1 MEPFIGQIQPL
12 GFYFAP
18 LGWATC
24 DGQLMSIAQYTALFS
39 LLGTTY
45 GGDGM
50 TTFALPDL
58 RGRAMLHQGQGP
70 GLSFR
75 TIGEM
80 AGTQTNTLMVS
91 NLPAHN
97 HPVQMPVNNAAPN
110 TDEPA
115 NAFLAAAA
123 SGDAYN
129 SAAGANQFYGSFS
142 TGLTGSNSPVNNM
155 QPYLVINVCIALE
168 GIYPSLN

>member
-1 MEPFIGQIQPL
+1 MEPLIGQIQPL
-12 GFYFAP
+12 GFNFAP

-75 TIGEM
+75 AIGEM
-80 AGTQTNTLMVS
+80 AGTQTNTLIVS

-168 GIYPSLN
+168 GIYPSRN